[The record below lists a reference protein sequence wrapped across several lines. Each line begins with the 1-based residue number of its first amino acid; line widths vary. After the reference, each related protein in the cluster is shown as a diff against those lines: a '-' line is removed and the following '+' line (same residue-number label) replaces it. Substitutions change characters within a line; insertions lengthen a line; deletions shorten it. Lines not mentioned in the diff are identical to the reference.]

1 MSTENNAK
9 IEQLV
14 RDFSVKAADIGIADG
29 SSASDSIMEDVQR
42 LATELAEKAF
52 EVGVQ
57 EERERFA
64 IEALTGRVASCAYAQ
79 KYAEEKLMK
88 DVVEGTIM
96 GDIPS
101 QSAEPSCVYAESE
114 DLDVTK
120 YHIGDR
126 VKMLIIKEAD
136 A

>member
-14 RDFSVKAADIGIADG
+14 RDFSVKVADIGIADG
-29 SSASDSIMEDVQR
+29 SSVAGAIMDDIRR
-42 LATELAEKAF
+42 LATELADKAF

-64 IEALTGRVASCAYAQ
+64 REALTGRVASYASAQ

-88 DVVEGTIM
+88 DAVEGTIM

-101 QSAEPSCVYAESE
+101 QSSKPSCVYAESE

-126 VKMLIIKEAD
+126 VKMLILK
-136 A
+136 